1 MERCVISGDVI
12 YELRDCPT
20 IGGAGGMSQV
30 GELRMSPVVV
40 EEEGGAVIV
49 RQKLKPALNV

>member
-1 MERCVISGDVI
+1 MERCVIRGDMI

-20 IGGAGGMSQV
+20 IGGAGGMSQG

-49 RQKLKPALNV
+49 RQN